1 MTFGLLLVRYWIS
14 TTLVWLGNKY
24 GGFEIAVGM
33 SYRRFDSGTTRA
45 FYVFESLTGRLTDGI
60 YTTGEL
66 EAMNLR

>member
-1 MTFGLLLVRYWIS
+1 
-14 TTLVWLGNKY
+14 
-24 GGFEIAVGM
+24 M